1 MSQKMKRLEKKVKA
15 LGSVQFDKSNLLA
28 FKEETEAK
36 LQETYE
42 LLEQIGMFEQQIL
55 QYVDSVEGAELSI
68 TEHELIDGSK
78 FNIMILNYDRT
89 VIVSAL
95 GLIGKAKAH
104 PSDDFDF
111 KLGYE
116 LALHRLMDQ
125 YLYILCNQ
133 E

>member
-15 LGSVQFDKSNLLA
+15 LGSVQPDKANLLA
-28 FKEETEAK
+28 FKEEAEAR

-55 QYVDSVEGAELSI
+55 QYVDNVEGAELSVA
-68 TEHELIDGSK
+68 EHELINGSK
-78 FNIMILNYDRT
+78 FNVIVLNYDRT

-104 PSDDFDF
+104 PNDDFSF
-111 KLGYE
+111 ELGYE

-125 YLYILCNQ
+125 YLYVLCNQ